1 MRINHQHSGR
11 VGFVHDAEDRDQQL
25 ELEID
30 YVIYP
35 GEPMVRYTRNGDG
48 YPGSPPECE
57 IHKVRCTSINLADGE
72 RVPDEAENVEIA
84 AWFENQM
91 NADDKLRDRVEEAC
105 SEDAARRLEDAQEA
119 EAEAAYERR
128 RGL

>member
-1 MRINHQHSGR
+1 MRLKHQTSGR
-11 VGFVHDAEDRDQQL
+11 IGYVHDAEERDQQL

-48 YPGSPPECE
+48 YPGSPAECE

-72 RVPDEAENVEIA
+72 RVPDEAENAEIA
-84 AWFENQM
+84 AWFENEL
-91 NADDKLRDRVEEAC
+91 NADHKLFDRVAEAC
-105 SEDAARRLEDAQEA
+105 SEDAARRLEGEQEA
-119 EAEAAYERR
+119 AAEAAYERS

>member
-1 MRINHQHSGR
+1 MYSRKTSGR
-11 VGFVHDAEDRDQQL
+11 VTFVHDAEDRDQQL

-48 YPGSPPECE
+48 YPGSPAECE
-57 IHKVRCTSINLADGE
+57 IHAVRCTSINLADGE
-72 RVPDEAENVEIA
+72 RVPDEAENAEIA
-84 AWFENQM
+84 AWFLNEL
-91 NADDKLRDRVEEAC
+91 NADGGLRDEVEAAC
-105 SEDAARRLEDAQEA
+105 SEDAAARLEDAQEA
-119 EAEAAYERR
+119 AAEAAYERR